1 MNNNSISKN
10 KEIRCAIYARKSSEK
25 GLEQKFNSLHNQ
37 EEACKAYITSQA
49 FNNWTHY
56 KTYEDGGISGGT
68 MKRSGL
74 QQMLKDIKAHKIN
87 IVVVYKVDRL
97 SRSILDFHNMMKEFS
112 KYDVDF
118 VSITQSFDT
127 SNSMGKLTLNML
139 LSFAQFEREVGSE
152 RTRDKIR
159 ASKAKGLWTGGRRIL
174 GYDVVDK
181 KLVVNLEEA
190 EIVKNIFKQYL
201 IVSSLEEL
209 KRWCRQQN
217 YLKKKWKT
225 STGKMLGGTLFGIE
239 CLRTMF
245 NNKLYIG
252 KVEHK
257 GLKTIYKGVHE
268 PIISKELWDDVHAK
282 LHQHFTKNL
291 IRKKYERSIHLLNNN
306 FYHKDGQ
313 VFKFKHSKKNAKRF
327 NYYGIASCFLP
338 AEQVDKRVIESIAQN
353 LKIVT
358 DKELISKVVY
368 SKKENI
374 SRLDIFINFE
384 VLSKKYP
391 NKTDRDFRGLNFT
404 NDKKHIVL
412 REEFII
418 DNLNS
423 TKLSGTGRNLLDI
436 SEINESLIRAISYG
450 WRYRKMWESGMK
462 IEDIERQESRTHRTI
477 YKYLNLSY
485 LSPKIID
492 DIFTGKNPKNLN
504 LQDLFKLADKE
515 MSFNKQEII
524 FYNN

>member
-1 MNNNSISKN
+1 
-10 KEIRCAIYARKSSEK
+10 
-25 GLEQKFNSLHNQ
+25 
-37 EEACKAYITSQA
+37 
-49 FNNWTHY
+49 
-56 KTYEDGGISGGT
+56 
-68 MKRSGL
+68 
-74 QQMLKDIKAHKIN
+74 
-87 IVVVYKVDRL
+87 
-97 SRSILDFHNMMKEFS
+97 
-112 KYDVDF
+112 
-118 VSITQSFDT
+118 
-127 SNSMGKLTLNML
+127 
-139 LSFAQFEREVGSE
+139 
-152 RTRDKIR
+152 
-159 ASKAKGLWTGGRRIL
+159 
-174 GYDVVDK
+174 
-181 KLVVNLEEA
+181 
-190 EIVKNIFKQYL
+190 
-201 IVSSLEEL
+201 
-209 KRWCRQQN
+209 
-217 YLKKKWKT
+217 
-225 STGKMLGGTLFGIE
+225 
-239 CLRTMF
+239 
-245 NNKLYIG
+245 
-252 KVEHK
+252 
-257 GLKTIYKGVHE
+257 
-268 PIISKELWDDVHAK
+268 
-282 LHQHFTKNL
+282 
-291 IRKKYERSIHLLNNN
+291 
-306 FYHKDGQ
+306 
-313 VFKFKHSKKNAKRF
+313 
-327 NYYGIASCFLP
+327 
-338 AEQVDKRVIESIAQN
+338 QVDKRVIESIAQN